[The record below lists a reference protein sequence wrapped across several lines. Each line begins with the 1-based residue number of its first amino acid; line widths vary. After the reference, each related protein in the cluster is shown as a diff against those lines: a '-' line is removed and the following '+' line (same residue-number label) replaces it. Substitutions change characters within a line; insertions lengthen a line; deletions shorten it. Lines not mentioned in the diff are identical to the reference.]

1 MPFVTAILDFI
12 YTIYQDVR
20 GDAAKFQY
28 LTPIVI
34 AASMVGNNN
43 SVVQIIGSI
52 MGSVVCVSSADTI
65 KNLIIGGF
73 CGCYSIATC
82 TSVYAYYFCLAGSL
96 SVFLALP
103 GCECSGD
110 PS

>member
-34 AASMVGNNN
+34 AASMV
-43 SVVQIIGSI
+43 SLQQWVVMYCVVTLCKLLVDFVVTIANI
-52 MGSVVCVSSADTI
+52 MYVA
-65 KNLIIGGF
+65 
-73 CGCYSIATC
+73 
-82 TSVYAYYFCLAGSL
+82 
-96 SVFLALP
+96 
-103 GCECSGD
+103 
-110 PS
+110 